1 MIFGWVFFI
10 INVSL
15 FYFGISDYRK
25 FVICFLFEILDRVL
39 LGNIFK
45 IIIFSFVYIFNYF

>member
-1 MIFGWVFFI
+1 MYVFVYLKGIIMIFGWVFFI

-39 LGNIFK
+39 LGNIF
-45 IIIFSFVYIFNYF
+45 

>member
-39 LGNIFK
+39 LGNIFYSNN
-45 IIIFSFVYIFNYF
+45 F